1 MDLTTPSSSLFLWS
15 LILGIYAL
23 LYLLSFLLV
32 IREKGLSP
40 LLKGAVAL
48 VLLVTPFI
56 GPILYIAFTLVV
68 KVLHR
73 PATAQRL

>member
-1 MDLTTPSSSLFLWS
+1 MDLTTPSSGLFLWVF
-15 LILGIYAL
+15 ILGIYAS

-32 IREKGLSP
+32 LKEKGISP
-40 LLKGAVAL
+40 FLKGAVAL

-56 GPILYIAFTLVV
+56 GPVLYIAFTLVV

-73 PATAQRL
+73 PIPAQRR